1 MNESRAKRASQI
13 WLVLVLIWA
22 IARALFINK
31 LFGAHGV
38 NGYIYLIVDL
48 AASVPYAI
56 YSARLVI
63 TFINREFKNVYKNAI
78 LASIFF
84 YIPDIYILITA
95 RRVPGSLYVILFLT
109 IALFTAFAIGAIARD
124 IRNKRRTTQS
134 GTENSR

>member
-1 MNESRAKRASQI
+1 MNELRAKRASQI
-13 WLVLVLIWA
+13 WLVLVLLWA

-31 LFGAHGV
+31 LFSSHGV